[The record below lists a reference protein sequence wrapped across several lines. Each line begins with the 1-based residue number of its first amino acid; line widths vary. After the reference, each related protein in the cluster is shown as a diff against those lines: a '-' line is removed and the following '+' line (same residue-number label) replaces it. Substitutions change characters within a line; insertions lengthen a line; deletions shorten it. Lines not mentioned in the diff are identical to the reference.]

1 MLHNRRR
8 DSVLYLIV
16 KREPWGLTWLGWL
29 ALVLAVV
36 TAGFV
41 SLLNLHGFLAC
52 NDPVRGQVLVVE
64 GWIPDYAIP
73 GAISEFEKNGCRQ
86 LVCVGGPIEKG
97 SYLSGFKSYERL
109 TEARLVALGV
119 DEKGLFMGCGTF
131 LSFEVS

>member
-1 MLHNRRR
+1 M
-8 DSVLYLIV
+8 YLIV
-16 KREPWGLTWLGWL
+16 KRKRWGLTWLGWL

-36 TAGFV
+36 TAGLV

-64 GWIPDYAIP
+64 GWTSDYAIP
-73 GAISEFEKNGCRQ
+73 GAVSEFEKNGCRRM
-86 LVCVGGPIEKG
+86 VCVGGPIEKG